1 MAPSVQW
8 VRTTVGYVNAGHI
21 ISAQIQKTGAYL
33 LHLIDGREAETCHG
47 ACFWEADGPHQD
59 GDQIRT
65 ADESDQMNDDL
76 LRITDEPWDHDPA
89 VVTFADDE
97 QEL

>member
-8 VRTTVGYVNAGHI
+8 VRTTVGYVNAGRI

-47 ACFWEADGPHQD
+47 ACSWEADGPHQETVTRYE
-59 GDQIRT
+59 QRMK
-65 ADESDQMNDDL
+65 AME
-76 LRITDEPWDHDPA
+76 RDHG
-89 VVTFADDE
+89 
-97 QEL
+97 